1 MIRFCDSIIDASST
15 EVDLLKARYNKANA
29 LLQLGEEQKAID
41 IYEDILSKTSPGDF
55 EQRRQIMKDL
65 AVAYLRLGE
74 RMNCIHNHSAE
85 SCIYPI
91 AIRGVHQD
99 KTVLKKLS
107 NYIKCYWQMIPM
119 TWNQDG

>member
-1 MIRFCDSIIDASST
+1 MITLLQSALKYENTPENIYCPEAMIRFCDSILNNSSADS
-15 EVDLLKARYNKANA
+15 DLLKAKYNKANA

-41 IYEDILSKTSPGDF
+41 IYEELLNKTSKGDF

-74 RMNCIHNHSAE
+74 RMNCIHNHNAE

-91 AIRGVHQD
+91 ANGGVHH
-99 KTVLKKLS
+99 
-107 NYIKCYWQMIPM
+107 
-119 TWNQDG
+119 G